1 LRTLVLLLLAGH
13 SAVTAFALKDGSVL
27 SVFPPFQERFV
38 YQIFSDLAVSLALLL
53 ILFHGELKRLG
64 RSPKPLV
71 FVFLGMAAVGSF
83 APLVYL
89 LVEKDLFRKGAA

>member
-1 LRTLVLLLLAGH
+1 MRTLLLLLLAGH
-13 SAVTAFALKDGSVL
+13 AAVTAFALKDAGVL

-53 ILFHGELKRLG
+53 IVFHAELKRLG

-71 FVFLGMAAVGSF
+71 FVFLGMAVVGSF

-89 LVEKDLFRKGAA
+89 LLKKDLFRKRVA